1 MIVKLL
7 NVNANGSDDS
17 LFDKKLISTHFK
29 LISIGINSNG
39 VFELLNSNNQ
49 YITEKITF
57 IKVSGNILELITQG
71 SALTFEII

>member
-7 NVNANGSDDS
+7 NACDDA

-29 LISIGINSNG
+29 LISIGLDNIG

-57 IKVSGNILELITQG
+57 IKISGNILELTTKN
-71 SALTFEII
+71 STLTFEII